1 MQHVDGLGQ
10 SSLPHVCWCSKME
23 IFCETLLIKTSQN
36 SDIYRNRKPGKWKY
50 FAKYFFIKTVQN
62 RDTYIYKNRK
72 ADFSNILWNAFDK
85 KFYVYQRVQKVM
97 EIDAC

>member
-62 RDTYIYKNRK
+62 RDTYIYIKTEK
-72 ADFSNILWNAFDK
+72 PIFLIFCETLLIKSFMCIKGYK
-85 KFYVYQRVQKVM
+85 K
-97 EIDAC
+97 

>member
-1 MQHVDGLGQ
+1 
-10 SSLPHVCWCSKME
+10 ME
-23 IFCETLLIKTSQN
+23 IFCEIL
-36 SDIYRNRKPGKWKY
+36 
-50 FAKYFFIKTVQN
+50 FIKTVQN

-97 EIDAC
+97 ELDAC